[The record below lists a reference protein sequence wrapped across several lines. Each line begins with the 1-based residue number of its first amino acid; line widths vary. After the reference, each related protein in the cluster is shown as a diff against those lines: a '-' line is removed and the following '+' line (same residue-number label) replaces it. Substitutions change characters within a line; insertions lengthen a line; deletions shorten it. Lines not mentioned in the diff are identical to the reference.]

1 VSTAFVALGSNLSDP
16 PRQLRCAV
24 RAIERL
30 PGTRLS
36 AISRVYRS
44 AAVGPGT
51 QPDYLNAVL
60 RLDTS
65 LTPQALLD
73 ALQRIE
79 QAHGRERGE
88 RWGPRTLD
96 LDLLL
101 YDDRRIESEDLTVPH
116 PRLGERNFVLYPLL
130 EVAGG
135 KWVLPDGREL
145 DTLVSD
151 CPRGKL
157 ETAGLDLDREAAH

>member
-1 VSTAFVALGSNLSDP
+1 MSTAFVALGSNLSDP
-16 PRQLRCAV
+16 PRQLRNAV
-24 RAIERL
+24 QAIERL
-30 PGTRLS
+30 PGTRLI
-36 AISRVYRS
+36 AASRVYRS

-60 RLDTS
+60 RLATS
-65 LTPQALLD
+65 LAPRALLD
-73 ALQRIE
+73 ALQGIE
-79 QAHGRERGE
+79 RAQGRERRE

-101 YDDRRIESEDLTVPH
+101 YDDRRIETGDLTVPH
-116 PRLGERNFVLYPLL
+116 PRLAERNFVLYPLL

-145 DTLVSD
+145 GTLVSD
-151 CPRGKL
+151 CPRGTL
-157 ETAGLDLDREAAH
+157 ETAGLDLHREAAH

>member
-1 VSTAFVALGSNLSDP
+1 MSTAFVALGSNLSDP
-16 PRQLRCAV
+16 PRQLRNAV
-24 RAIERL
+24 QAIGRL
-30 PGTRLS
+30 PGTRLI
-36 AISRVYRS
+36 AASRVYRS

-51 QPDYLNAVL
+51 QPEYLNAVL
-60 RLDTS
+60 RLATS
-65 LTPQALLD
+65 LAPRALLD
-73 ALQRIE
+73 ALQGIE
-79 QAHGRERGE
+79 RAQGRERRE

-101 YDDRRIESEDLTVPH
+101 YDDRRIDTGDLTVPH
-116 PRLGERNFVLYPLL
+116 PRLAERNFVLYPLL

-151 CPRGKL
+151 CPRGTL